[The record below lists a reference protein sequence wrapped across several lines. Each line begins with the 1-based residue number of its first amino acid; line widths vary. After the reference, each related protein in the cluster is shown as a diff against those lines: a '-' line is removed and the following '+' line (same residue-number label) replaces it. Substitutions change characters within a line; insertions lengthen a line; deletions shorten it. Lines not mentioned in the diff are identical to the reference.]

1 MARMDCPLSSPS
13 SPRYTP
19 IGRGSRGRLCLP
31 CGALAAATRQMAKED
46 KKMVEEREAA
56 RKSLDDINEKL
67 KDVNIDKKEKAELE
81 EEARRLETVI
91 NMFDAGG

>member
-1 MARMDCPLSSPS
+1 
-13 SPRYTP
+13 
-19 IGRGSRGRLCLP
+19 
-31 CGALAAATRQMAKED
+31 
-46 KKMVEEREAA
+46 MVEEREAA
-56 RKSLDDINEKL
+56 RKSLDEINEKL